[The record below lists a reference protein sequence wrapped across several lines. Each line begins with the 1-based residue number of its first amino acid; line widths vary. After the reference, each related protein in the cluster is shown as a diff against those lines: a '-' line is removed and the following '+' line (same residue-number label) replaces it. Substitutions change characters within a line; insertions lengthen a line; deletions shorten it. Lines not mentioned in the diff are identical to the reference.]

1 MGIELPKPRSARI
14 FLENSFYE
22 SILDLRAKDAKTFA
36 GLSPATK
43 ASLLAYEQAKRQAEV
58 DAEAAAGR

>member
-1 MGIELPKPRSARI
+1 MGIDLPKPRPARI

-22 SILDLRAKDAKTFA
+22 SILDLRAKDVKTFA

-43 ASLLAYEQAKRQAEV
+43 YALLEYEKQKRQAEV
-58 DAEAAAGR
+58 DREAAA